1 LSDNNSIKEIFQ
13 NNGFQLVNETKKV
26 TQFSKEQIIIYLK
39 KTNKLSIV
47 IDPSIDFSNY
57 GEKFSKFFSPYWNSN
72 MTLFPKKIR
81 FGKNPEHYGIS
92 IDLQSLDELNE
103 ILNETNP
110 EKSYDNLIKEL
121 DEKFSGTPEAIERI
135 IQEIQRPS
143 KLREAII
150 LSRGPSCQI
159 CGYPGFEKKGGGVY
173 AETHHMIELNKLAP
187 KTMQSW
193 NILVLCPLCHKKM
206 HYANVT
212 SEFLGDG
219 WKIVLDSNEYIIK

>member
-1 LSDNNSIKEIFQ
+1 LSNDNSIKEIFQ
-13 NNGFQLVNETKKV
+13 KNGFQLVNETKKV

-57 GEKFSKFFSPYWNSN
+57 GEQFSKSFNPYWNSN
-72 MTLFPKKIR
+72 MSLFPKKIR
-81 FGKNPEHYGIS
+81 FGNNPEHYGIS
-92 IDLQSLDELNE
+92 IDLQSLDELDE

-110 EKSYDNLIKEL
+110 EKSYDNLIKDL
-121 DEKFSGTPEAIERI
+121 DNNFSGTPEVRERI
-135 IQEIQRPS
+135 IQEIKRPS
-143 KLREAII
+143 KLRNAII
-150 LSRGPSCQI
+150 LSRGPDCQL
-159 CGYPGFEKKGGGVY
+159 CSYPGFEKKGGGVY

-206 HYANVT
+206 HYANVI

-219 WKIVLDSNEYIIK
+219 WKINLDNTEHIIK